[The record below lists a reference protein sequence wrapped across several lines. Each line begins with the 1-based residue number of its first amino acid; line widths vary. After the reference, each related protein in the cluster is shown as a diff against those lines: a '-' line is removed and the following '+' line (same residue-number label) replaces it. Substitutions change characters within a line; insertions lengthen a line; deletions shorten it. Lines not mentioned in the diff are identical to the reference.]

1 MQLGRMRDLVSIQY
15 QKKTTTEDGGTTIDW
30 VESAKAYAYIKPR
43 SGLEQFVGMQIQDK
57 ITHDIRMRFRKD
69 LVPHN
74 KLVLT
79 EGTTTRTFQIRA
91 VLNQEERD
99 KYVRIFAEEGVA
111 V

>member
-1 MQLGRMRDLVSIQY
+1 
-15 QKKTTTEDGGTTIDW
+15 
-30 VESAKAYAYIKPR
+30 
-43 SGLEQFVGMQIQDK
+43 
-57 ITHDIRMRFRKD
+57 MRFRKD